1 MSRSRRY
8 LVNAL
13 ILLLIGAHAVYRF
26 FNERIELSFDSL
38 AFGLVVAQG
47 VVGFAGAIWFLARSR
62 QALS

>member
-26 FNERIELSFDSL
+26 FNERTD
-38 AFGLVVAQG
+38 LVVDG
-47 VVGFAGAIWFLARSR
+47 IRLERPRTMWSLPGTS
-62 QALS
+62 